1 MKKLR
6 IIIAGFVVSMN
17 ILFLLTG
24 CELFEANS
32 GKLVRFSGE
41 SSAPATKA
49 GYGQENN
56 NSGHQMIVWNPGD
69 QIKIVSDLAQTTE
82 EHGSSHSH
90 EYTLSD
96 ASGIW
101 NDKTSSYAKFS
112 LNEYDEGGLRW
123 ANTTDYH
130 QFWAVYPKTV
140 SLTYEKR
147 EDKDVGIVTASANN
161 LSEFLMLAYRRT
173 QYIDNK
179 GDVFLQFYPAFT
191 ALQFNIDC
199 NADRVSITK
208 CEIESSS
215 QMIDGGFTA
224 TIVNI
229 SDNGIEFGSFEETN
243 PSDKMILDS
252 GKDIGF
258 SGKSFTFFCLP
269 KDLKDITITC
279 YFTLAEKEGEFH
291 KKMNI
296 SAALN
301 EAYQLEC
308 FSACKKY
315 VIDLTL
321 DSNVEDPDDPEDF
334 DLSFKCV
341 ETMGQIIGGT
351 INQWTQEW

>member
-24 CELFEANS
+24 CELFEANN

-49 GYGQENN
+49 GYGPENN
-56 NSGHQMIVWNPGD
+56 NSGHQMIVWSPGD
-69 QIKIVSDLAQTTE
+69 KIKIVSDLAQTTE
-82 EHGSSHSH
+82 EHGSLHFH
-90 EYTLSD
+90 EYTLSNE
-96 ASGIW
+96 IW
-101 NDKTSSYAKFS
+101 NDKSSSYAKFS
-112 LNEYDEGGLRW
+112 LNEFDEGGLRW

-140 SLTYEKR
+140 DLTVKR
-147 EDKDVGIVTASANN
+147 EEGKDVGIVTASANN

-179 GDVFLQFYPAFT
+179 GVVFLQFYPAFT

-199 NADRVSITK
+199 GVDRVSITK

-215 QMIDGGFTA
+215 QTIDGGFTA
-224 TIVNI
+224 TIAKI
-229 SDNGIEFGSFEETN
+229 SDNGIEFGSFDETN
-243 PSDKMILDS
+243 ASKKMSLDS
-252 GKDIGF
+252 GKDFG

-269 KDLKDITITC
+269 KNLKDITITC
-279 YFTLAEKEGEFH
+279 YFTLAEKGEFH

-334 DLSFKCV
+334 DLHFAGV
-341 ETMGQIIGGT
+341 WTMGQDREEMGVGDWT
-351 INQWTQEW
+351 ITQK

>member
-1 MKKLR
+1 MGIMKKLR

-24 CELFEANS
+24 CELFEANN

-56 NSGHQMIVWNPGD
+56 GHQMIVWSPGD
-69 QIKIVSDLAQTTE
+69 KIKIVSDLAQTTE
-82 EHGSSHSH
+82 EHGSLHHH
-90 EYTLSD
+90 EYTLSNE
-96 ASGIW
+96 IW
-101 NDKTSSYAKFS
+101 NDKSSSYAKFS
-112 LNEYDEGGLRW
+112 LDEYDEGGLRW
-123 ANTTDYH
+123 ANTTDFH

-140 SLTYEKR
+140 DLTVKR
-147 EDKDVGIVTASANN
+147 EEGKDVGIVTASANN

-179 GDVFLQFYPAFT
+179 GVVFLQFYPAFT

-199 NADRVSITK
+199 GVDRVSITK

-215 QMIDGGFTA
+215 QTIDGGFTA
-224 TIVNI
+224 TIAKI
-229 SDNGIEFGSFEETN
+229 SDNGIEFGSFDETYA
-243 PSDKMILDS
+243 SKKMSLDS
-252 GKDIGF
+252 GKDFG

-269 KDLKDITITC
+269 KNLKDITITC
-279 YFTLAEKEGEFH
+279 YFTLAEKGEFH

-301 EAYQLEC
+301 EASQLKF